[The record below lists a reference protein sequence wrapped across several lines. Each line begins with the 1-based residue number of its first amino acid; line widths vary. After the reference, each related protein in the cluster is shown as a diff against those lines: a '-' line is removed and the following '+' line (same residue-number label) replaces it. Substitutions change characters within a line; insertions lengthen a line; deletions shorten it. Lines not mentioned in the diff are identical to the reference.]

1 MAKIL
6 DAQKYGK
13 DALPILNDC
22 ENYVL
27 VENVNSVI
35 PCNSNV
41 VFDDDCMINNTSCN
55 NLDFKTSF
63 DIDVS
68 CYSNSDF
75 DNDCTLNSTKSYT
88 SDNTSCNNLDF
99 KTSFDIDVS
108 CNSNLDFDND
118 CTLNSTKSY
127 TSDNTSCNN
136 LDFKTSFDI
145 DVSCNSNL
153 DFDNDCTLNS
163 TKSYTSDN
171 TSCNNLDFKTSF
183 DIDVSCNSNLDF
195 DNDCT
200 LNSTKSYTSDNTSCN
215 LDSTVS
221 DLRDTIANSLSDIS
235 FCSSVNKE
243 HLVLNEVLSHKNCI
257 SFNKCISN
265 DDHIDQSSSHEY
277 VVTPSVDKCD
287 IDIERSVIVSDNVSH
302 VNDNHDIDS
311 CIPSIP
317 IIDCDDSVAYSLL
330 SDYDKDNSGIS
341 FNKDDTNFI
350 DVNHSFQC
358 SLKPINN
365 EDHGQSDTKSSRGT
379 NKAKM
384 SHGSNLSV
392 LYFNARS
399 IKNKLEEFHARV
411 YLENPDIIAITESW
425 LDDSFNAGEVFPS
438 EYSVFRNDR
447 NTHGGGVALG
457 IKCYLNPVLRP
468 EFLSSNIEIVWAELT
483 TTRGKCLFGV
493 YYRPPSQ
500 NKNGLEILD
509 ENLCKIQAS
518 NKSYEL
524 YTLVGDFNIHIDWVS
539 DMNVIKGAVPRTLI
553 DTMNSS
559 GFTQVLKEP
568 TYRTL
573 NGVDHFLDLVFVSD
587 PSFVIDCSSTYNLN
601 GCDHSAVS
609 LLLNTCQVKSIP
621 NINKPVYCLK
631 SADFDKMKCL
641 LINGIDQLCFEHD
654 DIDCIWNSVEGVIKH
669 SIDKSVPK
677 KSVYK
682 FKSLAWMNKD
692 IRKMCTR
699 KKLLY
704 KRAKSSGSEVAWQQ
718 FKECSNK
725 VKALVRKSH
734 RDYTY
739 DISVNVKY
747 NPKKFW
753 SYISSLRKDCD
764 NTCFTING
772 TTVSNPSDIAD
783 KFNNHFCSKF
793 DGIYKPLDLSSLPD
807 TPTSHG
813 APPLSFDS
821 FSVDEVFDAL
831 KNLDTSKSPGP
842 DDILPIFLKTCSN
855 ELAPVLCK
863 VFNFFVQKGQV
874 PKAWKEANVVPVY
887 KGGVKPKDDVGS
899 YRPVSLT
906 SILCKVLEKLISVR
920 IIKYADEHDI
930 LSDNQ
935 FGFRNSRNCEQ
946 MLVKFFHHVCKS
958 LDDRKC
964 NIVDGIFL
972 DFSSAFDKV
981 DHNLLLSKL
990 HSIGIRVVFFNGSKV
1005 FCLSESNGLFSR
1017 VQSPAG
1023 FL

>member
-13 DALPILNDC
+13 DALPTLNDC
-22 ENYVL
+22 DNVVM
-27 VENVNSVI
+27 VEKVNCVI
-35 PCNSNV
+35 PCNSNS
-41 VFDDDCMINNTSCN
+41 VFDDCA
-55 NLDFKTSF
+55 
-63 DIDVS
+63 
-68 CYSNSDF
+68 
-75 DNDCTLNSTKSYT
+75 LNSTKSLT

-99 KTSFDIDVS
+99 KTSFHIDVS
-108 CNSNLDFDND
+108 CNSNSDFDSD
-118 CTLNSTKSY
+118 CMLNSTKSY
-127 TSDNTSCNN
+127 TSDNTSCN
-136 LDFKTSFDI
+136 F
-145 DVSCNSNL
+145 
-153 DFDNDCTLNS
+153 
-163 TKSYTSDN
+163 
-171 TSCNNLDFKTSF
+171 
-183 DIDVSCNSNLDF
+183 
-195 DNDCT
+195 
-200 LNSTKSYTSDNTSCN
+200 
-215 LDSTVS
+215 DSTVF
-221 DLRDTIANSLSDIS
+221 DLHDTIANDISLSDSS

-265 DDHIDQSSSHEY
+265 DNHIDQSSLHEY

-287 IDIERSVIVSDNVSH
+287 IDIDIDIERPVIVSDNVSH
-302 VNDNHDIDS
+302 VSDNHDID

-317 IIDCDDSVAYSLL
+317 IIDCDGSVAYSLL
-330 SDYDKDNSGIS
+330 SDYDKDNNGIS
-341 FNKDDTNFI
+341 FNKDDTNSI

-365 EDHGQSDTKSSRGT
+365 EDHGQSDTESSQGT
-379 NKAKM
+379 NKAKI

-468 EFLSSNIEIVWAELT
+468 EFLSSNIEIVWAELN

-518 NKSYEL
+518 NRSYEL

-539 DMNVIKGAVPRTLI
+539 DMNVIKGALPRTLI
-553 DTMNSS
+553 DTTMNSS

-587 PSFVIDCSSTYNLN
+587 PSFVIECSSTYNLN
-601 GCDHSAVS
+601 GCDHSAMS
-609 LLLNTCQVKSIP
+609 LLLNTCYVKSIP

-641 LINGIDQLCFEHD
+641 LIDGIDHLCFEHD

-677 KSVYK
+677 KSVFK
-682 FKSLAWMNKD
+682 FKSLVWMNKD

-704 KRAKSSGSEVAWQQ
+704 KRAKSSDSEVAWQQ

-739 DISVNVKY
+739 GISVNAKY

-764 NTCFTING
+764 NTCLTING

-831 KNLDTSKSPGP
+831 KNLDT
-842 DDILPIFLKTCSN
+842 
-855 ELAPVLCK
+855 A
-863 VFNFFVQKGQV
+863 VFQNDRKH
-874 PKAWKEANVVPVY
+874 
-887 KGGVKPKDDVGS
+887 VG
-899 YRPVSLT
+899 RN
-906 SILCKVLEKLISVR
+906 LI
-920 IIKYADEHDI
+920 
-930 LSDNQ
+930 
-935 FGFRNSRNCEQ
+935 EQ
-946 MLVKFFHHVCKS
+946 MA
-958 LDDRKC
+958 
-964 NIVDGIFL
+964 GIFDL
-972 DFSSAFDKV
+972 GQMSCNHFS
-981 DHNLLLSKL
+981 
-990 HSIGIRVVFFNGSKV
+990 
-1005 FCLSESNGLFSR
+1005 
-1017 VQSPAG
+1017 
-1023 FL
+1023 

>member
-1 MAKIL
+1 
-6 DAQKYGK
+6 
-13 DALPILNDC
+13 
-22 ENYVL
+22 
-27 VENVNSVI
+27 
-35 PCNSNV
+35 
-41 VFDDDCMINNTSCN
+41 
-55 NLDFKTSF
+55 
-63 DIDVS
+63 
-68 CYSNSDF
+68 
-75 DNDCTLNSTKSYT
+75 
-88 SDNTSCNNLDF
+88 
-99 KTSFDIDVS
+99 
-108 CNSNLDFDND
+108 
-118 CTLNSTKSY
+118 
-127 TSDNTSCNN
+127 
-136 LDFKTSFDI
+136 
-145 DVSCNSNL
+145 
-153 DFDNDCTLNS
+153 
-163 TKSYTSDN
+163 
-171 TSCNNLDFKTSF
+171 
-183 DIDVSCNSNLDF
+183 
-195 DNDCT
+195 
-200 LNSTKSYTSDNTSCN
+200 
-215 LDSTVS
+215 
-221 DLRDTIANSLSDIS
+221 
-235 FCSSVNKE
+235 
-243 HLVLNEVLSHKNCI
+243 
-257 SFNKCISN
+257 
-265 DDHIDQSSSHEY
+265 
-277 VVTPSVDKCD
+277 
-287 IDIERSVIVSDNVSH
+287 
-302 VNDNHDIDS
+302 
-311 CIPSIP
+311 
-317 IIDCDDSVAYSLL
+317 
-330 SDYDKDNSGIS
+330 
-341 FNKDDTNFI
+341 
-350 DVNHSFQC
+350 
-358 SLKPINN
+358 
-365 EDHGQSDTKSSRGT
+365 
-379 NKAKM
+379 
-384 SHGSNLSV
+384 
-392 LYFNARS
+392 
-399 IKNKLEEFHARV
+399 
-411 YLENPDIIAITESW
+411 
-425 LDDSFNAGEVFPS
+425 
-438 EYSVFRNDR
+438 
-447 NTHGGGVALG
+447 
-457 IKCYLNPVLRP
+457 
-468 EFLSSNIEIVWAELT
+468 
-483 TTRGKCLFGV
+483 
-493 YYRPPSQ
+493 
-500 NKNGLEILD
+500 
-509 ENLCKIQAS
+509 
-518 NKSYEL
+518 
-524 YTLVGDFNIHIDWVS
+524 
-539 DMNVIKGAVPRTLI
+539 
-553 DTMNSS
+553 MNSS

-609 LLLNTCQVKSIP
+609 LLLNTCHVKGIP

-739 DISVNVKY
+739 GISVNAKY

-935 FGFRNSRNCEQ
+935 FGFRNGRNCEQ

-964 NIVDGIFL
+964 NLVDGIFL

-990 HSIGIRVVFFNGSKV
+990 HSLGIRGSLLQWIQSFLFERMQRVVFKGAVSSWVSVTSGVPQGSVLGPIFFVLFVNDLNDVVTSPLYQFADDHTIVRPILSRLDHIALQRDVHNIFRWTLRNKLPLNLSKCSVMHMTRSRSPCYFEDYFMGESKLEEVNEFKLLGVTFGKDLTFDSHIDSISKKV
-1005 FCLSESNGLFSR
+1005 SKLSGFIIRCTKNMSPNTLLNLYKALILPHIIYCACVWAPYQRNHLDRLEKVQRKVTRTLFFR
-1017 VQSPAG
+1017 QSPFADVRPPYSDRLLDLDLVRVEDAFKIQRLILG
-1023 FL
+1023 FKILYDLAPASLGSMIQHSRLVDTRLLHQSSRTSSFFNSMFISLPRLWDEIPSNLHTITNLSSFKSGCKKHFMSLLD

>member
-1 MAKIL
+1 MVETP
-6 DAQKYGK
+6 DAAVQTLTFCDSLLICANY
-13 DALPILNDC
+13 
-22 ENYVL
+22 ENSHDTCS
-27 VENVNSVI
+27 N
-35 PCNSNV
+35 PDDSNV
-41 VFDDDCMINNTSCN
+41 
-55 NLDFKTSF
+55 
-63 DIDVS
+63 IDS
-68 CYSNSDF
+68 LHDYNS
-75 DNDCTLNSTKSYT
+75 Y
-88 SDNTSCNNLDF
+88 
-99 KTSFDIDVS
+99 
-108 CNSNLDFDND
+108 
-118 CTLNSTKSY
+118 
-127 TSDNTSCNN
+127 
-136 LDFKTSFDI
+136 
-145 DVSCNSNL
+145 
-153 DFDNDCTLNS
+153 
-163 TKSYTSDN
+163 
-171 TSCNNLDFKTSF
+171 
-183 DIDVSCNSNLDF
+183 
-195 DNDCT
+195 
-200 LNSTKSYTSDNTSCN
+200 
-215 LDSTVS
+215 
-221 DLRDTIANSLSDIS
+221 DLHDTITYDNNLSDIS
-235 FCSSVNKE
+235 YCSSINKS
-243 HLVLNEVLSHKNCI
+243 HLVLNDSVSHKNV
-257 SFNKCISN
+257 SFIKSVSN
-265 DDHIDQSSSHEY
+265 FNGDDQSSLHDVSLSVNTDHGFLLDYDMSMSQTCATESCVPHQNTVYCNDTVGRSLTNSKCHSANSVSSESHN
-277 VVTPSVDKCD
+277 VSSDLSDLSVQSITIYDDFSCSDD
-287 IDIERSVIVSDNVSH
+287 ISNVSTNYLFSKLSVNSTGKYDGNDCVSFERSVILSDNVSH

-311 CIPSIP
+311 CIPCIP
-317 IIDCDDSVAYSLL
+317 SIDCDDYVAHSL
-330 SDYDKDNSGIS
+330 SDYDKDNNGIS
-341 FNKDDTNFI
+341 FNNDDTNFI

-358 SLKPINN
+358 SLKLSNN
-365 EDHGQSDTKSSRGT
+365 EDHVDGQSDKSN

-518 NKSYEL
+518 NRSYEV

-539 DMNVIKGAVPRTLI
+539 DMNVTIKGALPKTLI

-573 NGVDHFLDLVFVSD
+573 NGADHFLDLVFVSD

-609 LLLNTCQVKSIP
+609 LLLNTCHVKSVP
-621 NINKPVYCLK
+621 SINKPVYCLK
-631 SADFDKMKCL
+631 RADFDKMKCL
-641 LINGIDQLCFEHD
+641 LTNGIDQLCFKHD
-654 DIDCIWNSVEGVIKH
+654 DIDCIWNSVEGVIKQ

-677 KSVYK
+677 KRVSK

-739 DISVNVKY
+739 GISVNAKY

-764 NTCFTING
+764 NVCFTING
-772 TTVSNPSDIAD
+772 TTVSNPSNIAD
-783 KFNNHFCSKF
+783 EFNNHFCSKF

-813 APPLSFDS
+813 ASPLSFDS
-821 FSVDEVFDAL
+821 FSVAEVFDVL

-887 KGGVKPKDDVGS
+887 KGGVKPKDD
-899 YRPVSLT
+899 
-906 SILCKVLEKLISVR
+906 CW
-920 IIKYADEHDI
+920 
-930 LSDNQ
+930 
-935 FGFRNSRNCEQ
+935 
-946 MLVKFFHHVCKS
+946 
-958 LDDRKC
+958 
-964 NIVDGIFL
+964 
-972 DFSSAFDKV
+972 
-981 DHNLLLSKL
+981 
-990 HSIGIRVVFFNGSKV
+990 
-1005 FCLSESNGLFSR
+1005 
-1017 VQSPAG
+1017 
-1023 FL
+1023 